1 MMEMKRYIVHSE
13 KYNILGEV
21 EDWIFSFDVVFDYEG
36 KSKRI
41 ALKRPFPFPGE
52 EGIKQMG
59 AEAIET
65 YIEKLLS
72 GESKERK
79 TMLHYWYLT
88 EVERDG
94 MKKLCVKGVV
104 TGHPEFTDSTKF
116 YDTGVMDI
124 IINLEDG
131 EALISSKHGLYHCP
145 LEYCSFSYQD
155 KEPLLIPK
163 YEEIKE
169 KYQGKIIYP
178 SIEPGKVLLVLSN
191 FDEYYF
197 HSLYYQP
204 EGEEESLDYSG
215 YAHIGTFQDSYLI
228 STEDYRIDLRYFPHF
243 QNVEFYSEDTDGRP
257 WYIENIGDVPLYAKT
272 SKGTILLAPG
282 ERKLVARENAEKDKP
297 ILPGGDLYPA
307 TFIE

>member
-1 MMEMKRYIVHSE
+1 MDIKCYDIYSE
-13 KYNILGEV
+13 KYDIKGAIQ
-21 EDWIFSFDVVFDYEG
+21 DWMFSFDVVFEYEG
-36 KSKRI
+36 KSVRI
-41 ALKRPFPFPGE
+41 ALDRPFPFPGE
-52 EGIKQMG
+52 EGLKQIG
-59 AEAIET
+59 IEAIET
-65 YIEKLLS
+65 YMEKLKS
-72 GESKERK
+72 GKVTERK
-79 TMLHYWYLT
+79 TMLHEWYVT

-169 KYQGKIIYP
+169 KYQGKITYP

-191 FDEYYF
+191 FSEYYF

-215 YAHIGTFQDSYLI
+215 HAHIGTFQDSYLI

-243 QNVEFYSEDTDGRP
+243 QNIEFYSEDTDGRP
-257 WYIENIGDVPLYAKT
+257 WFIENIGDVVLYART
-272 SKGTILLAPG
+272 SAGLLCLNPG
-282 ERKLVARENAEKDKP
+282 ERKEVKKENTEKDKP
-297 ILPGGDLYPA
+297 ILPGGDLYPPG
-307 TFIE
+307 FIE